1 MSAWAPGYIHLIG
14 AQGAGGSSAVGLQLV
29 VGLHAVKGHQVLV
42 ELFPLLVAAS
52 TGIPLASTVVSS
64 YQPLVAGQE
73 QRRQVFSEF
82 TVSSTWTRRT
92 HFTVGGVLWTPKA
105 YHRSGGSARFRNS
118 PLLAT
123 SAGSPDQFRTP
134 SLRARSPSCSR
145 PIIGATLLVRA
156 GPPFPLLGELNK
168 ATSVGPLKSPR
179 LHLAVQSRTR
189 SPSTRAALPLRCR
202 GASFL
207 HLFLREDH
215 TGVPGTLPHLL
226 ILRPRP
232 APPRSARRLTQPAWL
247 TSTGVGHSR
256 RGFPGL
262 ITILP
267 LFSRASRSLPSGST
281 TPATPSS
288 QPLPR
293 DFSPNGRCA
302 RRLTSSSTTAV
313 RSTLPL

>member
-1 MSAWAPGYIHLIG
+1 MAEGTQRANPLNPK
-14 AQGAGGSSAVGLQLV
+14 QGPNG
-29 VGLHAVKGHQVLV
+29 
-42 ELFPLLVAAS
+42 
-52 TGIPLASTVVSS
+52 T
-64 YQPLVAGQE
+64 
-73 QRRQVFSEF
+73 
-82 TVSSTWTRRT
+82 
-92 HFTVGGVLWTPKA
+92 
-105 YHRSGGSARFRNS
+105 SGGSAWFRNS

-189 SPSTRAALPLRCR
+189 SPSTRAAPPFRCR

-207 HLFLREDH
+207 HLFLREDQSFLLV
-215 TGVPGTLPHLL
+215 TRVPGTLPHLL

-232 APPRSARRLTQPAWL
+232 APPRSARGLTQPAWL

-262 ITILP
+262 ITILT
-267 LFSRASRSLPSGST
+267 LFSRVSRSLPSGPT

-293 DFSPNGRCA
+293 DFSPCGLRA
-302 RRLTSSSTTAV
+302 RRLTRSSTNAV
-313 RSTLPL
+313 RPTLPL